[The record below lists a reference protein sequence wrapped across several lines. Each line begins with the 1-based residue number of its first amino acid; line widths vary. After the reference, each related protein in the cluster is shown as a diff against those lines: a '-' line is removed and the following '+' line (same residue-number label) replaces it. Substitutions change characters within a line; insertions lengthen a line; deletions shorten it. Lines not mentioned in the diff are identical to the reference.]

1 MIQETFEDMKQ
12 SLKAWQSKTEDPWIC
27 APHAVLEN
35 KGRFKDNPNCMP
47 LYNRVVSSKM
57 DYQFLND
64 NQII

>member
-12 SLKAWQSKTEDPWIC
+12 SLKAWQNKTGDPWIC

-35 KGRFKDNPNCMP
+35 KGRFKDNPHCMP

-64 NQII
+64 NRII

>member
-12 SLKAWQSKTEDPWIC
+12 KLKAWQNKTRDPWIC

-35 KGRFKDNPNCMP
+35 KGRFKDNPRCMP

-57 DYQFLND
+57 DFQFSNE
-64 NQII
+64 NRII